1 MSLNIQSVTALT
13 LVAPSTRT
21 ATVTGTG
28 VDLSPYVNTVN
39 TNLKIVADVGTVTG
53 TTPTLDIT
61 VEESDSS
68 GSGYSAIT
76 GAAFTQITATG
87 TGAVEIHTKTNK
99 RYIRAVG
106 TIGGTTPSFP
116 LAIWALVI
124 ERYT

>member
-53 TTPTLDIT
+53 TTPTLDIKIQD
-61 VEESDSS
+61 SDDNSS
-68 GSGYSAIT
+68 FSDIT
-76 GAAFTQITATG
+76 GATFTQITATG
-87 TGAVEIHTKTNK
+87 AGAVKIHTKTNK

-106 TIGGTTPSFP
+106 TIAGTTPSFP

>member
-1 MSLNIQSVTALT
+1 MSLNIQSVTPLT

-53 TTPTLDIT
+53 TTPTLDIKIQD
-61 VEESDSS
+61 SDDNST
-68 GSGYSAIT
+68 YADITSAT
-76 GAAFTQITATG
+76 FTQITATG
-87 TGAVEIHTKTNK
+87 AGAVEIHTKTNK

>member
-28 VDLSPYVNTVN
+28 VDLAPYVNTVN

-53 TTPTLDIT
+53 TTPTLDIKIQD
-61 VEESDSS
+61 SDDNSS
-68 GSGYSAIT
+68 FSDIT
-76 GAAFTQITATG
+76 GATFTQITATG
-87 TGAVEIHTKTNK
+87 AGAVEIHTKTNK

-106 TIGGTTPSFP
+106 TIAGTTPSFP

>member
-1 MSLNIQSVTALT
+1 MSLNIQSVTPLT

-53 TTPTLDIT
+53 TTPTLDIKIQD
-61 VEESDSS
+61 SDDNST
-68 GSGYSAIT
+68 YADITSAT
-76 GAAFTQITATG
+76 FTQITATG

>member
-53 TTPTLDIT
+53 TTPTLDIKIQD
-61 VEESDSS
+61 SDDNSS
-68 GSGYSAIT
+68 FSDIT
-76 GAAFTQITATG
+76 GATFTQITATG
-87 TGAVEIHTKTNK
+87 AGAVEIHTKTNK

-106 TIGGTTPSFP
+106 TIAGTTPSFP